1 MNFFGSI
8 SQVTEWNIVCKLLMD
23 RKVNNLRRLLISA
36 IPTSIFQLIING
48 QVSILFY
55 IKVCKKKAYS
65 EIIGYI
71 PNTLIEKILLS
82 FIFLRT
88 SWKNGWNGN
97 ERREIVINQIN
108 NNVFHW
114 FFQRMFVQRVLY
126 VEWKMNKNRLR

>member
-1 MNFFGSI
+1 M
-8 SQVTEWNIVCKLLMD
+8 KLLMD
-23 RKVNNLRRLLISA
+23 AKFNNLRLSLLISA

-88 SWKNGWNGN
+88 S
-97 ERREIVINQIN
+97 
-108 NNVFHW
+108 
-114 FFQRMFVQRVLY
+114 
-126 VEWKMNKNRLR
+126 